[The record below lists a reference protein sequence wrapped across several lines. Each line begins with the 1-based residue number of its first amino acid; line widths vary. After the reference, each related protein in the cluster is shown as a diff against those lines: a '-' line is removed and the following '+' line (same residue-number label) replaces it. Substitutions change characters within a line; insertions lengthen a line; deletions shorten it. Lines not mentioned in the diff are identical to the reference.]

1 MITGRCLKNDLY
13 QMRYGIFADIHS
25 NLEAFEAVLEALAS
39 EQIEQYLCVGD
50 IVGYGANP
58 KECIHRLKQ
67 LNSITICGN
76 HDWASVGLFDIS
88 YFNPHAKQAVLW
100 TEQQLSD
107 EDKEFLKS
115 LKLIHTEEIFTPLEM
130 SKKPTDTAKFLTG
143 FTLVHGTLNNPEE
156 FRYIY
161 DAYTARETLELTN
174 TNICFVAHSHI
185 PLVILKEQNDKTSY
199 PAPFCRAKRCGIKIS
214 SEVVYVINVGSV
226 GQPRDGD
233 PRACFCIYDSE
244 SKMIEIKRIEYN
256 VKEAQNKIIRASLPE
271 ILVWRLAEG

>member
-1 MITGRCLKNDLY
+1 MK
-13 QMRYGIFADIHS
+13 YGIFADIHG

-88 YFNPHAKQAVLW
+88 YFNSHAKEAVLW
-100 TEQQLSD
+100 TEQQLSA
-107 EDKEFLKS
+107 EDREFLRT
-115 LKLIHTEEIFTPLEM
+115 LKLIYRNKVL
-130 SKKPTDTAKFLTG
+130 
-143 FTLVHGTLNNPEE
+143 TLVHGTLNNPEE
-156 FRYIY
+156 FHYIY
-161 DAYTARETLELTN
+161 DAYTARETLELTP
-174 TNICFVAHSHI
+174 TNICFVGHSHV
-185 PLVILKEQNDKTSY
+185 PLVIFKEQNDKTSY
-199 PAPFCRAKRCGIKIS
+199 LSQSKIKIS
-214 SEVVYVINVGSV
+214 PNVVYVVNVGSV

-233 PRACFCIYDSE
+233 TRACFCIYDSE
-244 SKMIEIKRIEYN
+244 GKIIEIKRVNYN

-271 ILVWRLAEG
+271 ILAWRLAEGR